1 MDGVCTVA
9 GHVGRELAPHVKKHG
24 GKLIPES
31 MKKDKDGRSTIDGA
45 MVVAASG
52 VQGTSSHLRS
62 GLSPVRNKWLEANRA
77 SRIHG
82 NMAQVLILSY
92 LSRICNH
99 VDWTGICSQA
109 HNYQCGSGDGHHSKT
124 QVSLSLHY
132 ASSSVLC
139 FF

>member
-52 VQGTSSHLRS
+52 VQGAPSHLRS
-62 GLSPVRNKWLEANRA
+62 GLSRVRNKWY
-77 SRIHG
+77 G
-82 NMAQVLILSY
+82 NMARVLIFVSFVKDLQPCG
-92 LSRICNH
+92 L
-99 VDWTGICSQA
+99 DWNLQPST
-109 HNYQCGSGDGHHSKT
+109 
-124 QVSLSLHY
+124 
-132 ASSSVLC
+132 
-139 FF
+139 

>member
-52 VQGTSSHLRS
+52 VQGRFHHTSSLGCFH
-62 GLSPVRNKWLEANRA
+62 NLEM
-77 SRIHG
+77 IG
-82 NMAQVLILSY
+82 
-92 LSRICNH
+92 
-99 VDWTGICSQA
+99 
-109 HNYQCGSGDGHHSKT
+109 
-124 QVSLSLHY
+124 
-132 ASSSVLC
+132 
-139 FF
+139 